1 VTEAIIPTGIAFIG
15 SLIRNFI
22 SYERLRLSECMH
34 LHWERMSASAG
45 SVIRNSID
53 VRFERKADYQ
63 GVCQA
68 AWCGK
73 YNKDLLPM
81 KMSNF

>member
-1 VTEAIIPTGIAFIG
+1 
-15 SLIRNFI
+15 
-22 SYERLRLSECMH
+22 MH

-45 SVIRNSID
+45 SVICNSID
-53 VRFERKADYQ
+53 VRFELKADYQ

>member
-1 VTEAIIPTGIAFIG
+1 MTEAIIPTGIAFIG

-45 SVIRNSID
+45 SVICNSID
-53 VRFERKADYQ
+53 VRFERKADA
-63 GVCQA
+63 GVLCKNPV
-68 AWCGK
+68 CVG
-73 YNKDLLPM
+73 LH
-81 KMSNF
+81 